1 VPRLPSLVAVVAAFI
16 AAGFVLPVGVLAFL
30 LAHHQP
36 PYELDR
42 AAMETPRSALGGN
55 PIAVRPASGVF
66 DVVADGG
73 TTAVYADG
81 SSATIVRTKRPS
93 QVIAKYGSA
102 SDERTSRSFTAGGFT
117 QRDATLAD
125 GRVAR
130 TFGTDGTVF
139 AFVAASPRALDALVA
154 QSAVRRNPKRDVGND
169 VLDGHVGAAILVAL
183 GWFASISLVAIVVIV
198 RASGGEDGAA
208 RRRLPWYQRPT

>member
-1 VPRLPSLVAVVAAFI
+1 LSSLVAVVVAFI
-16 AAGFVLPVGVLAFL
+16 AAGFVPPLAALAFL

-36 PYELDR
+36 PYVLDR

-55 PIAVRPASGVF
+55 PVAVRPASGVF
-66 DVVADGG
+66 DIVADGG

-81 SSATIVRTKRPS
+81 STATLVRTKRPS
-93 QVIAKYGSA
+93 QVIEKYGSA
-102 SDERTSRSFTAGGFT
+102 ADERTSRSFTAGGFT

-154 QSAVRRNPKRDVGND
+154 QSAVHRNPKRDVGND
-169 VLDGHVGAAILVAL
+169 VLDGHVGAAILVGL
-183 GWFASISLVAIVVIV
+183 GWFASISLVAVVV
-198 RASGGEDGAA
+198 LLRATSGTGGAA
-208 RRRLPWYQRPT
+208 RPRLPWYQRPS